1 MNNPKDTALQVESLY
16 RQHLDQAFQGST
28 KFDPIRVEPIL
39 DLDGHDSFHITI
51 VYEGDQYLLDPRKLN
66 AIRASAF
73 EQLKALGFPNGV
85 LESYVEK
92 SEDSKREELLE
103 PYIWEEDSL

>member
-51 VYEGDQYLLDPRKLN
+51 VYEGDQ
-66 AIRASAF
+66 
-73 EQLKALGFPNGV
+73 
-85 LESYVEK
+85 
-92 SEDSKREELLE
+92 
-103 PYIWEEDSL
+103 